1 MSKGSS
7 SHEGRRPKR
16 KTRKQRKSRK
26 QTRRHRKQSRRKGG
40 ALYCPPGQIA
50 ANQES
55 YGGFCAPWDSTY
67 TFLTG
72 KPYL

>member
-1 MSKGSS
+1 MVKNRSKT
-7 SHEGRRPKR
+7 
-16 KTRKQRKSRK
+16 TRKHKKPRK
-26 QTRRHRKQSRRKGG
+26 QTRRHKKQRRGG
-40 ALYCPPGQIA
+40 SLYCPPGQIA

-72 KPYL
+72 KPYV

>member
-1 MSKGSS
+1 MP
-7 SHEGRRPKR
+7 RRNRQTKMN
-16 KTRKQRKSRK
+16 KTRKHRKSRK
-26 QTRRHRKQSRRKGG
+26 QTRRRKGG
-40 ALYCPPGQIA
+40 GLYCPPGQIA

-72 KPYL
+72 KPYM